1 LVNLYNLFEITKD
14 DLQSSINETINNNL
28 NYFKLT
34 LPKKNESKKQFLVT
48 VSKLILDNNQFFLLY
63 LIDNTEWLIIEEEI
77 KKVNKEIT
85 IANAELLDRIDHLSA
100 VNNRLIETERYLTEL
115 NSKKDRFLWIISHDL
130 KNYLNSIINSS
141 KKLRFEYSKLKPSDL
156 LENIDLINLSAESMF
171 NLLENLIEWSN
182 IQTGRV
188 NVVISDYN
196 LKELVN
202 NIINIYN
209 YELKRKKI
217 SLINLIPDEIYVKI
231 DFNILNIILRNL
243 ISNSIKFTN
252 INGLIKIYIDKES
265 NNKIT
270 LCVEDN
276 GIGIEDKIKH
286 SLFNYRILNKTQGT
300 FGEVG
305 SGIGLILVKDLIDG
319 IGSKIWIESDFGYG
333 TKVYFDLYKGCKD

>member
-1 LVNLYNLFEITKD
+1 LVNLYNLFEISKD
-14 DLQSSINETINNNL
+14 DLQNSINDTINNNL
-28 NYFKLT
+28 NYFKIT

-48 VSKLILDNNQFFLLY
+48 VSKLILDNNQFYLLY

-85 IANAELLDRIDHLSA
+85 MANAELLDRIDHLSA

-141 KKLRFEYSKLKPSDL
+141 KKLRFEFNKLKPTEL

-171 NLLENLIEWSN
+171 SLLENLIEWSN

-209 YELKRKKI
+209 YDLKRKKI
-217 SLINLIPDEIYVKI
+217 NLINLISDEIYVKI

-252 INGLIKIYIDKES
+252 INGLIKIYIYKDS

-286 SLFNYRILNKTQGT
+286 SLFNYRILNKTKGT

-319 IGSKIWIESDFGYG
+319 IGSKIWIESNFGNG
-333 TKVYFDLYKGCKD
+333 TKVYFDLYKGSKE